1 MPKMVKIPLILSV
14 VTLLTSG
21 LLMLSEYLTHDKIEE
36 QKKLLLLKS
45 LVQLI
50 PAQLHDNDLVE
61 STLLIHE
68 NELLGHRQAQKVYIG
83 RLKGKLSVVAIP
95 VTSRMGYS
103 GDIDL
108 IVGIKENGNIT
119 TVKILEQH
127 ETPGL
132 GDLILPN
139 KSDWLMQFPNQS
151 LNKLSTQQWQ
161 VKKDGG
167 DFDQITGAT
176 ITPRAVVNAVKQS
189 LEYFENNKI
198 LFEQAS
204 LAPKMSGTNHE

>member
-1 MPKMVKIPLILSV
+1 MPKMVKIPLILSI
-14 VTLLTSG
+14 VTLMTSG
-21 LLMLSEYLTHDKIEE
+21 LLMLSEYLTRDKIEE

-50 PAQLHDNDLVE
+50 PAQLHDNDLAE
-61 STLLIHE
+61 STIIINE
-68 NELLGHRQAQKVYIG
+68 QELLGHRQAQKAYIG
-83 RLKGKLSVVAIP
+83 RLNGKLSVVAIP
-95 VTSRMGYS
+95 VTSRLGYS

-108 IVGIKENGNIT
+108 IVGIKVNGDIT

-161 VKKDGG
+161 VKRDGG
-167 DFDQITGAT
+167 NFDQITGAT

-189 LEYFENNKI
+189 LEYFENNKA
-198 LFEQAS
+198 LFEQDS
-204 LAPKMSGTNHE
+204 LAPQMLGTNHE